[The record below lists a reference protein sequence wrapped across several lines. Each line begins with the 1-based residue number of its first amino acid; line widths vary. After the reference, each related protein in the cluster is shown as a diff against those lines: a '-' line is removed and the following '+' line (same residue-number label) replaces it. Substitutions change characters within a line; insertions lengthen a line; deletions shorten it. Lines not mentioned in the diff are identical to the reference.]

1 MQSTEK
7 WLPVVGYE
15 GLYEVS
21 DAGRVRSL
29 GRTDIR
35 GRVWPAQM
43 LKPAN
48 RPNGYKFVQLT
59 ALNTRRRMLSVHR
72 LVAEAFI
79 PNPSLLPI
87 VRHWDDDKKNNHV
100 SNLLWGTESDNKKD
114 AIRNGKNVYS
124 NRTECVN
131 GHPYSAA
138 NTRVDKHGHRYCRAC
153 NAMRKRRVDRRV
165 GAKVTC
171 PACGEPR
178 AVRRVKIHLTK
189 IHGVSEADAV
199 ELLAS
204 TGR

>member
-29 GRTDIR
+29 GRIDVR
-35 GRVWPAQM
+35 GRAWPAQLM
-43 LKPAN
+43 KLSR
-48 RPNGYKFVQLT
+48 RPNGYQFVQLT
-59 ALNTRRRMLSVHR
+59 SSTTHRRLFAVHR
-72 LVAEAFI
+72 LVAKAFV
-79 PNPSLLPI
+79 PNPDALPI
-87 VRHWDDDKKNNHV
+87 VRHWDDDKDNNCA
-100 SNLLWGTESDNKKD
+100 SNLLWGTDADNKRD
-114 AIRNGKNVYS
+114 AVRNGKNAFS
-124 NRTECVN
+124 NRTECIN

-153 NAMRKRRVDRRV
+153 NAMRKRRIDRRV

-171 PACGEPR
+171 PACGELR

-189 IHGVSEADAV
+189 IHGVSEAEAV
-199 ELLAS
+199 VLLAA